1 MEKSLTASRM
11 AIAQMLVTA
20 ARVTL
25 EALTEECLM
34 KGPFTE
40 EQAVLE
46 EPAMDGEAPR
56 S

>member
-1 MEKSLTASRM
+1 
-11 AIAQMLVTA
+11 MLVTA
-20 ARVTL
+20 AGVTL
-25 EALTEECLM
+25 EGLTEECLM

-46 EPAMDGEAPR
+46 EPTMDGEAPR